1 MQWTD
6 KRLTL
11 LARGCWFPTFLTTQR
26 WGALQLAF
34 IQHFMWKQIRSQK
47 CNTNLRKY
55 AKGSVLKDARTFFN
69 RFSSVSF
76 ILFVQWK
83 NLKFLLSNPSVAAT
97 HLTFVKFSFSM
108 AAITAWMK
116 TLIIV
121 AVLFPQILDRFS
133 AILNL
138 LSREFAGSVHPS
150 VRKYFCDSLSASV
163 TDALS
168 TLLERVDGDAV
179 LMKNEGEAR
188 ENCWMAMTQCTA
200 CKK

>member
-1 MQWTD
+1 
-6 KRLTL
+6 
-11 LARGCWFPTFLTTQR
+11 
-26 WGALQLAF
+26 
-34 IQHFMWKQIRSQK
+34 
-47 CNTNLRKY
+47 
-55 AKGSVLKDARTFFN
+55 
-69 RFSSVSF
+69 
-76 ILFVQWK
+76 
-83 NLKFLLSNPSVAAT
+83 
-97 HLTFVKFSFSM
+97 M

-188 ENCWMAMTQCTA
+188 ENC
-200 CKK
+200 